1 MQQLSG
7 VLGILKPGGITSAQV
22 LELLKDTIR
31 GQFHAVGHG
40 GTLDPMTTGV
50 LGIHTSGNT
59 AIIHSFIHS
68 IGQEHEEMEFFF

>member
-1 MQQLSG
+1 MSRMQQLSG

-50 LGIHTSGNT
+50 LGKWQHSK
-59 AIIHSFIHS
+59 SFIQF
-68 IGQEHEEMEFFF
+68 GQGT